1 MIFNFTKEEEAQL
14 FKISDDIKA
23 YSEQS
28 DIDEMIDKAMSF
40 SRLLLEIEQGRRE
53 KIRTPEEI
61 KNSAKELIND
71 CFVYEY
77 AIFSQGFEKHE
88 NEQIIKLSDDYISQ
102 YDKVDCLTWVD
113 RYKKFKELLI
123 EQPQEL
129 LFLFDKDSFR
139 RHIVINIV
147 SWHAYILKDT
157 PANQEL
163 EQLINDCLENSRYI
177 YHEKE
182 KKEYR
187 TVAKA
192 KEAGA
197 ITEAPKS
204 LIIPTMPDY
213 QYSMSLYKEKNA
225 HLEVIDNTYM
235 ENLEFENGMLFF
247 KNLNGKE
254 EIGEAELR
262 DLRTNEG
269 IEEID
274 LVELRN
280 YYRILFREFEKSEYK
295 TLKDFIIVS
304 VPLLARKKNPNENDI
319 DSVITKIKSYH
330 NVMGV
335 IKGVRNGK
343 IRESY
348 YQVLN
353 FEYYDEKTNTVAFSS
368 PYMNYVIQNIYNLS
382 IRRENGRPQIASNGR
397 PLTLPSHSYLIDQ
410 SILKERNKAAV
421 ENVILI
427 TTLIEQAGSKNKREN
442 PPHISARNL
451 IERNVQLAERLERS
465 ENQRAL
471 LKRVFSKTW
480 ELLREKT
487 TLEENY
493 KNIELPSPKDPSM
506 IPTMRNLD
514 ELIFSFPHDGKIKDQ
529 KLRRGVT

>member
-1 MIFNFTKEEEAQL
+1 MIFRYTSEEEAQL

-23 YSEQS
+23 YTEQS

-40 SRLLLEIEQGRRE
+40 SRLLLEIEQGRRK

-139 RHIVINIV
+139 RHIVNNIV

-157 PANQEL
+157 PANQDL

-192 KEAGA
+192 KEKGA
-197 ITEAPKS
+197 ITEAPEN
-204 LIIPTMPDY
+204 LAVPTLADY
-213 QYSMSLYKEKNA
+213 QYSMSLNQEKKA
-225 HLEVIDNTYM
+225 YLQQISSMD
-235 ENLEFENGMLFF
+235 NLEFKDGTLFF
-247 KNLNGKE
+247 KGPGARE
-254 EIGEAELR
+254 VSEAELR

-269 IEEID
+269 IEELD
-274 LVELRN
+274 LFSLRT
-280 YYRILFREFEKSEYK
+280 YYSILFYQYQISNVLQDVIVVAVPVLAGR
-295 TLKDFIIVS
+295 KD
-304 VPLLARKKNPNENDI
+304 PKEEDI
-319 DSVITKIKSYH
+319 KRVIEKIKSYH

-335 IKGVRNGK
+335 IKGERNGK

-353 FEYYDEKTNTVAFSS
+353 FEKYDDKTNTVTFSS
-368 PYMNYVIQNIYNLS
+368 PYMNYVIQTIDEASVRKDKKGKPKLKN
-382 IRRENGRPQIASNGR
+382 NGE
-397 PLTLPSHSYLIDQ
+397 PLRLPSYSFLVKREIE
-410 SILKERNKAAV
+410 KERNKAAA

-427 TTLIEQAGSKNKREN
+427 VQGIEQAGGNGY
-442 PPHISARNL
+442 HIAIKTL
-451 IERNVQLAERLERS
+451 IERNVILAKRLEES
-465 ENQRAL
+465 STHKAQI
-471 LKRVFSKTW
+471 LKRAFSKTW
-480 ELLREKT
+480 ELLRTKT
-487 TLEENY
+487 RLSECY
-493 KNIELPSPKDPSM
+493 KNIELPDPQNPKH
-506 IPTMRNLD
+506 IPTVKNMDSLVI
-514 ELIFSFPHDGKIKDQ
+514 EIKHEGKIKSDSDADEKRQ
-529 KLRRGVT
+529 